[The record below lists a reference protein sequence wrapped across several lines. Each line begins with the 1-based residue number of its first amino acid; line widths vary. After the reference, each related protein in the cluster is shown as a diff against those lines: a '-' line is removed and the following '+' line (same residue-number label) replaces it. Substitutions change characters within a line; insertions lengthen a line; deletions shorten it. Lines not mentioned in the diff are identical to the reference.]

1 VLWYYPTTSEVVA
14 AGKGDCEAR
23 MVVLASLLKAKGIPY
38 RLAASFDHIW
48 VEYPG
53 KSSSLLEDQELA
65 ILRDGKLQLPKRWDW
80 RQSCLIEKDYFWDT
94 MPLGRKPLLFGGLL
108 LILLWRRVVHGI
120 RAVCRSVPGSRLVV
134 PGWRGAKR
142 VATLL
147 MLIPGTNG
155 PAPNSESGEHGG
167 GRVSPSRLE

>member
-1 VLWYYPTTSEVVA
+1 MSHYGS
-14 AGKGDCEAR
+14 
-23 MVVLASLLKAKGIPY
+23 
-38 RLAASFDHIW
+38 RLHRLNCR
-48 VEYPG
+48 G
-53 KSSSLLEDQELA
+53 
-65 ILRDGKLQLPKRWDW
+65 
-80 RQSCLIEKDYFWDT
+80 QSDFFNRLDYFWDT
-94 MPLGRKPLLFGGLL
+94 MPLDRKLLLFGGLL

-155 PAPNSESGEHGG
+155 PAPHSGSGENGG